1 METGTNKFCILFHR
15 HPIHCAV
22 EGQNFDIVRWLMDDH
37 FTPFKVVRKSNT
49 KNKKKR
55 DSPKDIPIL
64 TSKGRSVLSIAMSGL
79 NVDIL
84 RYLVVDKEVSVYDMK
99 DLKTSLHALEAVLL
113 ALPPTTDGIRHTGSE
128 IVVPRWDNDNYSDN
142 DECSS
147 LGDDQSLP
155 ASHAGDSVTDACII
169 CYANAIDCV
178 ITPCGH
184 QICCIDCI
192 TNMRTCPVCN
202 VDCSFIR
209 IFRP

>member
-1 METGTNKFCILFHR
+1 
-15 HPIHCAV
+15 
-22 EGQNFDIVRWLMDDH
+22 MDDH

-49 KNKKKR
+49 KLKKKR
-55 DSPKDIPIL
+55 DSPKDTPIL

-113 ALPPTTDGIRHTGSE
+113 ALPRTADGIRHTGSE

-142 DECSS
+142 DDCSS

-155 ASHAGDSVTDACII
+155 SLPGAEKPKSGSSHAGDSLTDACII

-184 QICCIDCI
+184 QICCIECI
-192 TNMRTCPVCN
+192 ANMQTCPVCN
-202 VDCSFIR
+202 VDCGFIR